1 MQTPKGLPIMT
12 DIASELTSL
21 PVFADAEPEALAAL
35 VSICEERTVD
45 QGTILIRQGEPHDAA
60 FVVLHGSVGVVT
72 DDYAYPS
79 IRPGGIVGEMELFIG
94 CDGAP
99 STVTTRGESNI
110 LVIDHAGLDEVMAAH
125 PSLWRGLALE
135 FGRRLRILDTAHTQW
150 NRTHPGI
157 TTRS

>member
-1 MQTPKGLPIMT
+1 MT
-12 DIASELTSL
+12 DIASELAAL
-21 PVFADAEPEALAAL
+21 PVFAGAEPEALAAL
-35 VSICEERTVD
+35 VAICEERTVD
-45 QGTILIRQGEPHDAA
+45 EGTVLIRQGEPHDAA
-60 FVVLHGSVGVVT
+60 FLILHGSVGVVT
-72 DDYAYPS
+72 DEYAYPS

-99 STVTTRGESNI
+99 STVTSRGVSNI

-135 FGRRLRILDTAHTQW
+135 FGRRLRTLDTAHTQW

-157 TTRS
+157 NSQPETAM